1 VGSAALLLARDF
13 AYVWRYLRADISL
26 LLSVDQRA
34 NGATR
39 GFWARGAVGSTRS
52 APETRVPVIARI
64 VIVLVI
70 GHLLRMDR
78 DGHNSP
84 CGTR

>member
-13 AYVWRYLRADISL
+13 AYVWRYLRADTSL
-26 LLSVDQRA
+26 LLSVDQGA

-52 APETRVPVIARI
+52 APETWVPVIARI
-64 VIVLVI
+64 VVIVI
-70 GHLLRMDR
+70 GAPPRR
-78 DGHNSP
+78 
-84 CGTR
+84 TV